1 MKLSQ
6 YAKKQGIHYTTAYRL
21 WKNGHLKGKQLPTG
35 TIVIDEEHSEKRLE
49 SHAVLYARVSSS
61 ENKSNLDA
69 QLSRLRSYAAARG
82 YTIVKEIKAVGSGLN
97 DKRPLLEKVFD
108 SENWNILVVEHK
120 DRLARFGTNYISL
133 LLKKQGKTLEII
145 NQSKADETEDL
156 MQDFVAIITS
166 FTARLY
172 GLRRSKRKTE
182 VIIKQLQE
190 LLLHSGDGDFDTE
203 KSHKNSVKE

>member
-1 MKLSQ
+1 MCKYRLILDCHYAIISDMKLSQ

-21 WKNGHLKGKQLPTG
+21 WKNGHLTGKQLPTG

-61 ENKSNLDA
+61 ENKSNLEA

-82 YTIVKEIKAVGSGLN
+82 YTIVKEIKEVGSGLN

-133 LLKKQGKTLEII
+133 LLKKRGKTLEII
-145 NQSKADETEDL
+145 NQVTEDTEDL

-182 VIIKQLQE
+182 TIIKHLQE
-190 LLLHSGDGDFDTE
+190 DS
-203 KSHKNSVKE
+203 

>member
-6 YAKKQGIHYTTAYRL
+6 YAKKHSIHYTTAWRL
-21 WKNGHLKGKQLPTG
+21 WKNGYLKGKQLPTG
-35 TIVIDEEHSEKRLE
+35 TIVIFEDEPLTDCPKNR
-49 SHAVLYARVSSS
+49 AVLYARVSSS
-61 ENKSNLDA
+61 ENKSNLEA
-69 QLSRLRSYAAARG
+69 QLSRLRDYASAKG
-82 YTIVKEIKAVGSGLN
+82 YTIVKEIKEIGSGLN
-97 DKRPLLEKVFD
+97 DKRPYLEKVFAAD
-108 SENWNILVVEHK
+108 NWDILIVEHK
-120 DRLARFGTNYISL
+120 DRLARFGTHYISML
-133 LLKKQGKTLEII
+133 LLKLGKMLLII
-145 NQSKADETEDL
+145 NRVTEETEDL

-166 FTARLY
+166 KTSRLY

>member
-6 YAKKQGIHYTTAYRL
+6 YAKKHSIHYTTAYRL

-35 TIVIDEEHSEKRLE
+35 TIVIFEEQPEAHPQDR
-49 SHAVLYARVSSS
+49 AVLYARVSSS
-61 ENKSNLDA
+61 ENKSNLCA
-69 QLSRLRSYAAARG
+69 QLSRLRDYASAKG
-82 YTIVKEIKAVGSGLN
+82 YTIVKEIKEVGSGLN
-97 DKRPLLEKVFD
+97 DKRPYLEKVFLAD
-108 SENWNILVVEHK
+108 NWDLLIVEHK

-145 NQSKADETEDL
+145 NHVAEETEDL

-172 GLRRSKRKTE
+172 GLRRSQRKTE
-182 VIIKQLQE
+182 VIIKHLQE
-190 LLLHSGDGDFDTE
+190 LLLHSGVE
-203 KSHKNSVKE
+203 E